1 MVEKMREVGAH
12 SSKRWASGRTTSS
25 NQQTLCY
32 DVAYSSGRAHDAS
45 SAGESKCTDR

>member
-32 DVAYSSGRAHDAS
+32 DVVARGIVAV
-45 SAGESKCTDR
+45 K